1 MRWAFSLGATVSV
14 LAFAGCGGD
23 SGGGGGAE
31 QGGLEGSQA
40 AVDMKGVNNSNEFGT
55 ASLFSEG
62 DGKTRVL
69 IDTEGPFDR
78 EFEQPVGI
86 YKGTCPEP
94 TGEPA
99 YELIQLTDG
108 VSESTIDVSLEE
120 LQTGGYVIVVN
131 KSPTD
136 KTVTEC
142 GTIAAAE

>member
-1 MRWAFSLGATVSV
+1 MRRTFGLGATVSV
-14 LAFAGCGGD
+14 LALAGCGGD
-23 SGGGGGAE
+23 SGGGGAA

-55 ASLFSEG
+55 ASLFAEEG
-62 DGKTRVL
+62 GTTRVL

-78 EFEQPVGI
+78 EFQQPVAI
-86 YKGTCPEP
+86 YKGECPEP

-99 YELIQLTDG
+99 YELTVLTDG
-108 VSESTIDVSLEE
+108 VSESTVEVALAEI
-120 LQTGGYVIVVN
+120 QTGEYVIAVN

-142 GTIAAAE
+142 GAIPAAE